1 MILYHGSNLTVSEPQ
16 LVVQNRFLDFGYGFY
31 TTTSKVQAIGFA
43 EKVTKRRKEGTPTV
57 SIYEIDEVK
66 AFKECSV
73 LRFDIPDEAWLD
85 FVSENRA
92 GNYSGKAYDF
102 IYGPVA
108 NDDVYTTFTLYTA
121 GVLTKDQTIQALKI
135 KKLYNQ
141 MVLTSTKALSY
152 LKFSG
157 IVTEEEF

>member
-1 MILYHGSNLTVSEPQ
+1 MILYHGRNLTVSEPK

-31 TTTSKVQAIGFA
+31 TTTNIVQAKGFA
-43 EKVTKRRKEGTPTV
+43 TKVTKRRKEGIPTV
-57 SIYEIDEVK
+57 SVYEINEDK
-66 AFKECSV
+66 AFEECSD
-73 LRFDIPDEAWLD
+73 LRFDSPNEKWLD

-92 GNYSGKAYDF
+92 GNYTGELYDF

-121 GVLTKDQTIQALKI
+121 GVFTKEQTIEALKI

-141 MVLTSTKALSY
+141 LVLTSTRALSF
-152 LKFSG
+152 LKFCG
-157 IVTEEEF
+157 TVQGED